1 VRRLRCREICQ
12 FRHQQRLPTLCG
24 RNFSGAGASTC
35 DSSCAAG
42 RYGAAGDT
50 SCQPCAAGKFS
61 PAGASACTS
70 CLPGKFSASAVAGSC
85 TECPAGRY
93 SGTGGSS
100 LSNCTPCE
108 SGEYSSTGSSY
119 CSVAGPGTKPNS
131 ERTGIESCPI
141 HTSSIGASDICTPCT
156 NGHAPVRSA
165 TCFATPNG
173 HYYHAGDEKDRP
185 CPAGRFSE
193 GASTIAGCLGCE
205 DGMIS
210 NLGSSFCAVCESG
223 TKSNANHTVCE
234 DCPTGTYSGTKSSS
248 CTSCENGM
256 FNDEVKQDSCRSCD
270 KFGVKNSFASSSDSP
285 PSSKL
290 SCICSKGDFRIL
302 LSFSSAVLVAECQP
316 CEGVTSD
323 SGVSKEGLICNEVG
337 LTTETLKLS
346 PGYWRS
352 GNSSVKIEMCENVG
366 DCPQKNVTQQCE
378 DGHEGPICANC
389 LPGHTRSVSGSCEEC
404 EETSSSSMLTLLA
417 CLIPLSLILSRVLKR
432 RMKNTSIADVH
443 NKKHWANRL
452 KTKVKIL
459 SSSFQIVCEFAATL
473 KVSFPPVFSGFTK
486 WVSTIVQFDF
496 ISIGSFG
503 CMMEMNYYGSLLL
516 YTLAPIVITLLL
528 VVYILLGKVMHR
540 R

>member
-1 VRRLRCREICQ
+1 M
-12 FRHQQRLPTLCG
+12 
-24 RNFSGAGASTC
+24 S
-35 DSSCAAG
+35 
-42 RYGAAGDT
+42 
-50 SCQPCAAGKFS
+50 
-61 PAGASACTS
+61 
-70 CLPGKFSASAVAGSC
+70 
-85 TECPAGRY
+85 
-93 SGTGGSS
+93 
-100 LSNCTPCE
+100 
-108 SGEYSSTGSSY
+108 
-119 CSVAGPGTKPNS
+119 
-131 ERTGIESCPI
+131 
-141 HTSSIGASDICTPCT
+141 
-156 NGHAPVRSA
+156 
-165 TCFATPNG
+165 
-173 HYYHAGDEKDRP
+173 
-185 CPAGRFSE
+185 
-193 GASTIAGCLGCE
+193 CE

-248 CTSCENGM
+248 CTSCENGK

-290 SCICSKGDFRIL
+290 SCICSKGDFRVL
-302 LSFSSAVLVAECQP
+302 LNSSSAVLVAECQP

-366 DCPQKNVTQQCE
+366 DCPQKNVTQQCA

-389 LPGHTRSVSGSCEEC
+389 LPDHTRSVSGSCEEC

-432 RMKNTSIADVH
+432 RMKNTSVADVH

-503 CMMEMNYYGSLLL
+503 CMVDTNYYGSLLL